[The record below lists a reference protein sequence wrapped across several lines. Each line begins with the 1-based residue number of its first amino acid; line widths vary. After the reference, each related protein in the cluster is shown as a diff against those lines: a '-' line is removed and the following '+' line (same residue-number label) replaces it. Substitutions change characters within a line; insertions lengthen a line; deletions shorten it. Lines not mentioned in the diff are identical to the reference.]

1 MQHNKVWNIVQLLPA
16 QLNILRPTK
25 LASIAQQLPEQN
37 ILRHHQACLDICW
50 HHVDQTG
57 NRMFVSFNIVIY
69 IYWLIRLFWTLDLNF
84 DRKSIYHN
92 MILEPFFDQIWSIMS
107 KVLWLNFCI
116 LLCAFDTYGE
126 CICFSL
132 TSRRCSFLLWHFNF
146 ASHRIC
152 SEMGQVGSSS
162 FSVAFV
168 RKQSCCLS
176 ADTKTIVSPKKTFQ
190 VHSCGLNQAIAISG
204 GVHPCAL
211 ELVILIYLRW
221 LHWPGG
227 AQHRGWQ
234 LGLGMVGDFGFLGH
248 FCCFAISWCIFKF
261 QISRGHGSRLCS
273 SSKIIVQWYVF
284 FKEEKLRWFVTDVQ
298 RLSLALMSMEP
309 ICKDVMTSQ
318 VAIRLIITIIIL
330 IIITNHNHNNSV
342 HHQIVKLINW
352 LICQWNKGVPVSVA
366 GVARVK
372 VMREEPFL
380 RFHHHYDNY
389 HQHHRNHRHH
399 HCKCSWQFVNIISC
413 SGWQ

>member
-1 MQHNKVWNIVQLLPA
+1 
-16 QLNILRPTK
+16 
-25 LASIAQQLPEQN
+25 
-37 ILRHHQACLDICW
+37 
-50 HHVDQTG
+50 
-57 NRMFVSFNIVIY
+57 
-69 IYWLIRLFWTLDLNF
+69 
-84 DRKSIYHN
+84 
-92 MILEPFFDQIWSIMS
+92 MILEPSTDFDQIWSIMS

-162 FSVAFV
+162 FSV

-176 ADTKTIVSPKKTFQ
+176 ADTKTIVGLFLQKKTFQ

-234 LGLGMVGDFGFLGH
+234 LGLGMVGDFCFLGH
-248 FCCFAISWCIFKF
+248 FCCFAISWYIFKF
-261 QISRGHGSRLCS
+261 QISRGHGSRLCA
-273 SSKIIVQWYVF
+273 SSKIIVQWYIF
-284 FKEEKLRWFVTDVQ
+284 Q
-298 RLSLALMSMEP
+298 RGKA
-309 ICKDVMTSQ
+309 Q
-318 VAIRLIITIIIL
+318 VARDGCSEALSGSDVNGTNMQGCHDQSGGDQID
-330 IIITNHNHNNSV
+330 NHNHN
-342 HHQIVKLINW
+342 L
-352 LICQWNKGVPVSVA
+352 
-366 GVARVK
+366 
-372 VMREEPFL
+372 
-380 RFHHHYDNY
+380 
-389 HQHHRNHRHH
+389 NHNHE
-399 HCKCSWQFVNIISC
+399 
-413 SGWQ
+413 